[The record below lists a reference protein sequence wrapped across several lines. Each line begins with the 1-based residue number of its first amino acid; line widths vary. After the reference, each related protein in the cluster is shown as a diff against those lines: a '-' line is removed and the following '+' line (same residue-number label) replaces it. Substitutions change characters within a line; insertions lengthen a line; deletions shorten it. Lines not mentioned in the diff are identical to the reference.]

1 MWHDSF
7 TYDMTPSCVTW
18 LNHVYRWET
27 THSYVTWLSHACCDS
42 LGCRMTHSYV
52 TWLIRIFIWDMTHSC
67 MTRLID
73 AWHDSSMCDMTHW
86 CVKDSFMRIPH
97 MHRYGVNQKLA
108 HHLILLVCFIL
119 FSSKTCNCMPACNLS
134 SFLSHTK
141 FTQKICI
148 RSSSFWFASIFHL
161 FVCEFF
167 GHRIWVQW
175 IWASLKERCIALHLI
190 CALYAI

>member
-1 MWHDSF
+1 MWGEWRWASLKEAWIALHLICALYAIKGD
-7 TYDMTPSCVTW
+7 
-18 LNHVYRWET
+18 VYLR
-27 THSYVTWLSHACCDS
+27 C
-42 LGCRMTHSYV
+42 
-52 TWLIRIFIWDMTHSC
+52 DMTHSC

-108 HHLILLVCFIL
+108 HHLIFLVCFIL

-141 FTQKICI
+141 FRQKICI

-161 FVCEFF
+161 FVCDFF

-175 IWASLKERCIALHLI
+175 IWTSLKERCIALHLI

>member
-27 THSYVTWLSHACCDS
+27 IHSYVTWLSHACCDS
-42 LGCRMTHSYV
+42 LRCRMTHSYV
-52 TWLIRIFIWDMTHSC
+52 TWLIRMFIWDMTHSC

-97 MHRYGVNQKLA
+97 MHRYGVNQKVA
-108 HHLILLVCFIL
+108 HHLIFFGFSSSSVLKHTTACLLAICLLFCHTQNSHKNLHPFFLFLVCVH
-119 FSSKTCNCMPACNLS
+119 LS
-134 SFLSHTK
+134 SF
-141 FTQKICI
+141 FV
-148 RSSSFWFASIFHL
+148 WFFL
-161 FVCEFF
+161 DT
-167 GHRIWVQW
+167 
-175 IWASLKERCIALHLI
+175 
-190 CALYAI
+190 